1 MSKVREKLLKA
12 LDELKSEG
20 RKVSPFAVEK
30 RAGVANGSAK
40 YHPTILD
47 LIMAEKAKTTPK
59 PKTASKERNTKKENQ
74 QAQKAAEQIEKLKQE
89 NASQKAEL
97 QACADAIAQLTWEIH
112 RYRTKTNK
120 ANVMPFKT

>member
-1 MSKVREKLLKA
+1 MSKVRKKLLKA
-12 LDELKSEG
+12 LNELKAEG
-20 RKVSPFAVEK
+20 RKISPFAVEK

-40 YHPTILD
+40 YHPEILD
-47 LIMAEKAKTTPK
+47 LIMAEKAKTAPK
-59 PKTASKERNTKKENQ
+59 PTPSSKARKTNQ
-74 QAQKAAEQIEKLKQE
+74 QNPKDKVRIEKLKQE

-112 RYRTKTNK
+112 RYQTKTNK